1 MLRKSIIVAAIAL
14 LVGSM
19 HLGAKEINIV
29 PMPQS
34 VEMGVGAFNLTAQ
47 TKVYAQGEGAAEVVR
62 MFSEKIRTSSGLDLL
77 QGKKA
82 GKGTIAFVIDSKV
95 TGKEAYVLSVK
106 KDVILCKAST
116 PAGLFYGMQSL
127 LQLLP
132 PEVEGTALNGKITG
146 WTVPVCEIVDAPRFA
161 YRGVHLDPCRHFQDV
176 ETVKRQID
184 LMASYK
190 INHMHWHLTE
200 DQGWRIEI
208 KKYPKLTSVGARR
221 VEGDGSIHQGFY
233 TQDEIREVVEYA
245 RQRHVAVVPEL
256 EIPGHELAA
265 IAAYPE
271 LSCTEE
277 PITPRIIWGVEDIVM
292 CPGKEKMFE
301 FMQDVI
307 DEMVELFP
315 YELFHIGGDESP
327 RGEWEKCP
335 KCQQRIKE
343 LGYKDEPK
351 RPKEAQLQSYVVGRI
366 GEYLAKK
373 GRRIIGWDEILEGG
387 NLDTTAIVMSWRG
400 EEGGIVA
407 AKAGHPVLMTPSSHG
422 FYFDHYQADPF
433 TEPTAIGGFAP
444 IEKVY
449 DYDPVPAELRGTG
462 KENLVMGVQA
472 NSWSEYILNPSILET
487 RLYPRVLALAE
498 VAWTQPEH
506 KSYADFSRRLDGDAA
521 LRLHTRGVNFFIPQ
535 PEQPGGSCDKLAF
548 TENMSLTLTAPRGLT
563 ILYTLDGTTPCMH
576 SPRYVAPLKLTS
588 SATIKTATL
597 LPCGLMSPVRTIQA
611 RKMHYMPAVAQ
622 MEDVK
627 PGLVQSIS
635 WGTFQQ
641 PADVPTLCDETGVI
655 IDKIETLRT
664 LTHVPNSIRNVKHYA
679 ATAEGYVNIPEDG
692 VYEFTS
698 NNHRVWI
705 DGQLLI
711 DNSSLLIPKLTKTN
725 EQVALSKGLH
735 KVKVLFM
742 GGIWNGWPTYWDD
755 AALKM
760 RRGNGDWQTIG
771 SEMLFH

>member
-1 MLRKSIIVAAIAL
+1 MLKKTFIIAAIGFFLAGL
-14 LVGSM
+14 HSE
-19 HLGAKEINIV
+19 AKDINIV
-29 PMPQS
+29 PMPQH
-34 VEMGVGAFNLTAQ
+34 VEVGSGSFTLTAG
-47 TKVYAQGEGAAEVVR
+47 TKIFAKGEGATEVAN
-62 MFSEKIRTSSGLDLL
+62 MFVEKIRKSSGFSLQ

-82 GKGTIAFVIDSKV
+82 GKGTVAFVINAKIK
-95 TGKEAYVLSVK
+95 GNEAYKLSVS
-106 KDVILCKAST
+106 KDAILCEAST
-116 PAGLFYGMQSL
+116 SAGLFYAMQSL

-132 PEVEGTALNGKITG
+132 PEVESTVLNGKIAG
-146 WTVPVCEIVDAPRFA
+146 WEVPVVEVEDAPRFA

-221 VEGDGSIHQGFY
+221 VEGDGSIHAGYY
-233 TQDEIREVVEYA
+233 TQDEIRDVVEYA

-292 CPGKEKMFE
+292 CPGKEKMFQ

-335 KCQQRIKE
+335 NCQKRIKE
-343 LGYKDEPK
+343 LGYKDEPR

-433 TEPTAIGGFAP
+433 TEPTAIGGYAP
-444 IEKVY
+444 IDKVY
-449 DYDPVPAELRGTG
+449 AYDPVPVELRGSG
-462 KENLVMGVQA
+462 KEHLVMGVQG
-472 NSWSEYILNPSILET
+472 NSWSEYIINSSILEA

-506 KSYADFSRRLDGDAA
+506 KSFADFSRRLDGDAA
-521 LRLHTRGVNFFIPQ
+521 LRLHARGVNFFIPQ

-548 TENMSLTLTAPRGLT
+548 TDQLDLTLTTPRQLP
-563 ILYTLDGTTPCMH
+563 ILYTLDGTTPCAL
-576 SPRYVAPLKLTS
+576 SPRYVEPLKLTS
-588 SATIKTATL
+588 SATVKTATL
-597 LPCGLMSPVRTIQA
+597 LPCGLMSPVRTIQV
-611 RKMHYMPAVAQ
+611 RKMPLAPAVAQ
-622 MEDVK
+622 KETVK
-627 PGLVQSIS
+627 PGLMLSIN
-635 WGTFQQ
+635 WGTYQQ
-641 PADVPTLCDETGVI
+641 PADVPSTPDVADSLI
-655 IDKIETLRT
+655 HKIEILRT
-664 LTHVPNSIRNVKHYA
+664 LTYVPNSIRNVKHYA
-679 ATAEGYVNIPEDG
+679 ATAEGYIDVPEDG
-692 VYEFTS
+692 VYEFTT
-698 NNHRVWI
+698 NNHRLWI
-705 DGQLLI
+705 DGTLLV
-711 DNSSLLIPKLTKTN
+711 DNSSLLIPKLTKSN

-735 KVKVLFM
+735 KIKVLFM

-755 AALKM
+755 AAVKM
-760 RRGNGDWQTIG
+760 RKG
-771 SEMLFH
+771 SGEWKVVDQEMLFH